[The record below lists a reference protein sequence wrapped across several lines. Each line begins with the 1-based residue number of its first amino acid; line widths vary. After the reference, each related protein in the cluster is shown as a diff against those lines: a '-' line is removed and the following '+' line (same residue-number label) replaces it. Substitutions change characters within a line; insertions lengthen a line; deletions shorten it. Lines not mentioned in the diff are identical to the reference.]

1 MGSFL
6 HEVELKKG
14 ELIKVE
20 ISKYAFEGKGIA
32 KINNDDSLPVD
43 KKSFVIFVNGSYPGD
58 TVVAKIK
65 KIKKSYAEAKVEE
78 IVNPSINRIKPQ
90 CKHFGVCG
98 GCKQQDLNYQ
108 LQIKYKQEQVKDIF
122 DRLGGFKNYDLLE
135 ILPSEKIFFYRNKLE
150 FSFADKKWL
159 TTDELKTRFDEK
171 LFALGFHVPKI
182 FSKAVDIEEC
192 FLQSELSNTILNFT
206 REFFKSRN
214 TSVYS
219 TYTHS
224 GFLRNLVIRQSST
237 TNDLMVNLV
246 TSGENDLLLKEY
258 TSVLVQ
264 NVPQITT
271 LINNINLKKS
281 AVAIGDYEKVYYGN
295 GIIYDNIEKYK
306 FRISANSFFQT
317 NTMQAEKLYQ
327 TALNFAEL
335 SKDEIVYD
343 FYSGAG
349 TISIFIS
356 GRCREVYAFEAVESA
371 INDAVENNLLNDISN
386 VQCLKANL
394 DKSIK
399 QIIKEK
405 NLPLPDTVIIDPPR
419 SGMNP
424 VAVNDIIE
432 LAPCKIVYVS
442 CNPTTQVRDLKL
454 LEQSGYKLVKIRP
467 VDMFPHTYHI
477 ENVALMIR
485 I

>member
-1 MGSFL
+1 M
-6 HEVELKKG
+6 KKG
-14 ELIKVE
+14 DLLEVE

-32 KINNDDSLPVD
+32 KINNDDSALAD
-43 KKSFVIFVNGSYPGD
+43 KKGFVIFVNGSYPGD
-58 TVVAKIK
+58 KVVAKIK
-65 KIKKSYAEAKVEE
+65 KVKKTYAEAKVEE
-78 IVNPSINRIKPQ
+78 IINHSIDRIKPQ
-90 CKHFGVCG
+90 CKHFGICG

-108 LQIKYKQEQVKDIF
+108 LQIKYKQEQTKDIF
-122 DRLGGFKNYDLLE
+122 DRLGGFNNYNLLE

-150 FSFADKKWL
+150 FSFADRKWL
-159 TTDELKTRFDEK
+159 TTNELNTILNKEG
-171 LFALGFHVPKI
+171 FALGFHVPKI
-182 FSKAVDIEEC
+182 FSKVVEIEEC
-192 FLQSELSNTILNFT
+192 FLQSEISNGILSFT

-214 TSVYS
+214 TSIYS

-224 GFLRNLVIRQSST
+224 GFLRNLVIRQSNA

-246 TSGENDLLLKEY
+246 TSEENDLLLKEY
-258 TSVLVQ
+258 TSSLVS
-264 NVPQITT
+264 NIPQITT
-271 LINNINLKKS
+271 IINNINLKKS
-281 AVAIGDYEKVYYGN
+281 AVAIGDYEKVLFGN
-295 GIIYDNIEKYK
+295 GIIYDKIGKYK

-327 TALNFAEL
+327 TALDFAEL

-356 GRCREVYAFEAVESA
+356 GRCKEVYAFETVESA
-371 INDAVENNLLNDISN
+371 INDARENSLLNDIKN
-386 VQCLKANL
+386 VQYFSANL
-394 DKSIK
+394 DKSVI

-405 NLPLPDTVIIDPPR
+405 KLPLPDTVIVDPPR

-424 VAVNDIIE
+424 VTVKDIIE
-432 LAPCKIVYVS
+432 LEPHKIIYVS

-454 LEQSGYKLVKIRP
+454 LKQDGYKLIKIRP

-477 ENVALMIR
+477 ENVALMIKA
-485 I
+485 